1 MVSIDEAFQLLARFK
16 LSSSRLR
23 ISLSSEPDSAGNSPA
38 VKFEMEG
45 RVTGGNDKLRE
56 VVFERDDASITLNLC
71 ECRFEIVPPNDASTG
86 PTFKATDFNVI
97 LRITFPSGGTCE
109 VWEFA
114 GTPRAK

>member
-23 ISLSSEPDSAGNSPA
+23 ISLSSEPDSASIPA

-45 RVTGGNDKLRE
+45 RVTGGNDGLRE

-71 ECRFEIVPPNDASTG
+71 ECRFEIVSPNNASSG
-86 PTFKATDFNVI
+86 PRFKATDFNVI

-109 VWEFA
+109 MWEFA
-114 GTPRAK
+114 GTPK

>member
-23 ISLSSEPDSAGNSPA
+23 ISLSSEPDSAGNLPA

-71 ECRFEIVPPNDASTG
+71 ECRFEIVPPYNASTG
-86 PTFKATDFNVI
+86 PRFKATDFNVI
-97 LRITFPSGGTCE
+97 LRITFPRGGTCE

-114 GTPRAK
+114 RTRRVK

>member
-1 MVSIDEAFQLLARFK
+1 MVSIDEAFQLLGRFK

-23 ISLSSEPDSAGNSPA
+23 ISLSSEPHSAGNSPA

-56 VVFERDDASITLNLC
+56 VVFERDDASLTLNLC
-71 ECRFEIVPPNDASTG
+71 ECRFEIVPPYNASTG
-86 PTFKATDFNVI
+86 PPFKATDFNVI

-114 GTPRAK
+114 RTPTAE